1 MPEYRIPRGYARRHP
16 SYQEVM
22 EGERPTLKYLKA
34 SPFLPVAEIEPRHD
48 DPIVIPAGTFVGV
61 ISATGGSFVTGAVV
75 TGGLGTTAT
84 YSLNHGSGY
93 YALVPAASGPYK
105 LTYTATDTDTTFYT
119 PGTIN
124 LDTNAVVASAG
135 TSTKFIGIV
144 NGGLGATGQG
154 VKPLGVA
161 YQDIYASW
169 LGDNYTNY
177 DRQPNIGFLTSNKV
191 IQIPAVT
198 VNEQNIE
205 PGDLVVVDGF
215 ETPNTNAWAPQS
227 LVSNTTAVASSPG
240 RLRKWSDIANN
251 ATISAANIAR
261 LHEYVVGRCLRKT
274 LIAYTQGISIGT
286 KLGYAISANQLTSL
300 SQVGSE
306 SRNAGRVQTVPGLG
320 LAGSGTL
327 GVGGHLLTAKSD
339 HQGAFWALEI
349 LVGTY

>member
-1 MPEYRIPRGYARRHP
+1 MAEYRIPRGYARRHP

-48 DPIVIPAGTFVGV
+48 DPIVIPAGTFVGLV
-61 ISATGGSFVTGAVV
+61 SATGGAFVTGAVV
-75 TGGLGTTAT
+75 TGSLGTTAT
-84 YSLNHGSGY
+84 YSLNHASGY
-93 YALVPAASGPYK
+93 YALVPASSAPYK
-105 LTYTATDTDTTFYT
+105 ITYTSTDIDTTFYT
-119 PGTIN
+119 PGTIDV
-124 LDTNAVVASAG
+124 DTSAVVSSAKT
-135 TSTKFIGIV
+135 TSKFIGNA
-144 NGGLGATGQG
+144 NGGLNATGQG
-154 VKPLGVA
+154 VKPLGIA

-205 PGDLVVVDGF
+205 PGDLVIVDGF
-215 ETPNTNAWAPQS
+215 DNVAGNTWAPQS
-227 LVSNTTAVASSPG
+227 LVANTTAVTSSPG
-240 RLRKWSDIANN
+240 RLRKWSDVANSSGI
-251 ATISAANIAR
+251 TAANISR
-261 LHEYVVGRCLRKT
+261 LHEFVVGRCLRKT
-274 LIAYTQGISIGT
+274 LIAFTQGISHGT

-327 GVGGHLLTAKSD
+327 GVGGHLLTARAD

>member
-1 MPEYRIPRGYARRHP
+1 MAEYRIPRGYARRHP

-48 DPIVIPAGTFVGV
+48 DPIVIPAGTWVGV
-61 ISATGGSFVTGAVV
+61 VSATGGSFITGAVV
-75 TGGLGTTAT
+75 TGALSSAT

-93 YALVPAASGPYK
+93 YALVPAASGPYR
-105 LTYTATDTDTTFYT
+105 LTYTSTDTDTTFYT
-119 PGTIN
+119 PGTIS
-124 LDTNAVVASAG
+124 LDTNAVVGSAG
-135 TSTKFIGIV
+135 TTVKCIGIATGV
-144 NGGLGATGQG
+144 SATGQG
-154 VKPLGVA
+154 VKPLGIV
-161 YQDIYASW
+161 YTDIYASW

-177 DRQPNIGFLTSNKV
+177 DRQPNIGFLSSNKV
-191 IQIPAVT
+191 IQVPAVT

-205 PGDLVVVDGF
+205 PGDLVMVDGF
-215 ETPNTNAWAPQS
+215 DSPTTNAWAPQA
-227 LVSNTTAVASSPG
+227 LVANTSAVISSPG
-240 RLRKWSDIANN
+240 RLRKFSDVAG
-251 ATISAANIAR
+251 TANIAATTISR
-261 LHEYVVGRCLRKT
+261 LNEYVVGRCLRKT
-274 LIAYTQGISIGT
+274 LIAYTQGIALGT

-327 GVGGHLLTAKSD
+327 GLGGHLLTARAD

-349 LVGTY
+349 LVNTY